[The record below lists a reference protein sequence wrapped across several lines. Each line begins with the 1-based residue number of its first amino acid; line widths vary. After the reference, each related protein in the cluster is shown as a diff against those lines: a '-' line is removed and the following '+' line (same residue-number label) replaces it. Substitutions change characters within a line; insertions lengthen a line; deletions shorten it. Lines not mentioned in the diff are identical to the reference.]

1 MFALNHRTA
10 LVTGGAKG
18 IGKGIAA
25 TLREAGAQV
34 LIADIDRSTGE
45 QTAGELGAHFVEL
58 DVRSQTSCF
67 VAVDAAVQR
76 YGRLDILCS
85 NTGIFPNAPLDT
97 MTEADWDATHNVNLK
112 GMFFIVQAALKVMQ
126 KQQHGRVVLTSS
138 ITGPV
143 TGFPGWAHYG
153 ASKAGQLGFMRSAA
167 LEYARFGI
175 TINAVMPGNILTE
188 GLQAQG
194 ETYLAQMRA
203 AIPTHTL
210 GTPRDIG
217 TAACFFASDEAA
229 YITGQTLIID
239 GGQVLLEQRP
249 GSGIWGGL
257 LSLPELD
264 GHVLADGEAPR
275 DIDQA
280 ALARAVAPFG
290 TIETQE
296 RLLPIVHVF
305 THYKL
310 HIVPCRI
317 TLARRLA
324 LAGEATHV
332 WYDGAKIADA
342 PLPAPI
348 KKLLLDLFGDA
359 RSAQRSMF

>member
-1 MFALNHRTA
+1 MFSLHHRTA

-18 IGKGIAA
+18 IGKGIVA

-34 LIADIDRSTGE
+34 LVADIDRAAGE
-45 QTAGELGAHFVEL
+45 RTAAELGARFVEL
-58 DVRSQTSCF
+58 DVRSQADCAA
-67 VAVDAAVQR
+67 AVDAAVQQ

-85 NTGIFPNAPLDT
+85 NTGIFPNAPLET

-112 GMFFIVQAALKVMQ
+112 GMFFIVQAALKVMR

-217 TAACFFASDEAA
+217 TAVCFLASDEAA
-229 YITGQTLIID
+229 YITGQTLIVD
-239 GGQVLLEQRP
+239 GGQVLPESP
-249 GSGIWGGL
+249 DAL
-257 LSLPELD
+257 L
-264 GHVLADGEAPR
+264 
-275 DIDQA
+275 
-280 ALARAVAPFG
+280 
-290 TIETQE
+290 
-296 RLLPIVHVF
+296 
-305 THYKL
+305 
-310 HIVPCRI
+310 
-317 TLARRLA
+317 
-324 LAGEATHV
+324 
-332 WYDGAKIADA
+332 
-342 PLPAPI
+342 
-348 KKLLLDLFGDA
+348 
-359 RSAQRSMF
+359 

>member
-1 MFALNHRTA
+1 MFSLHHRTA

-18 IGKGIAA
+18 IGKGIVA

-34 LIADIDRSTGE
+34 LVADIDRAVGE
-45 QTAGELGAHFVEL
+45 RTAAELGARFVEL
-58 DVRSQTSCF
+58 DVRSQAGCAA
-67 VAVDAAVQR
+67 AVDAAVQQ

-85 NTGIFPNAPLDT
+85 NTGIFPNAPLET

-112 GMFFIVQAALKVMQ
+112 GMFFIVQAALKVMR

-217 TAACFFASDEAA
+217 TAVCFLASDEAA
-229 YITGQTLIID
+229 YITGQTLIVD
-239 GGQVLLEQRP
+239 GGQVLPESP
-249 GSGIWGGL
+249 EAL
-257 LSLPELD
+257 L
-264 GHVLADGEAPR
+264 
-275 DIDQA
+275 
-280 ALARAVAPFG
+280 
-290 TIETQE
+290 
-296 RLLPIVHVF
+296 
-305 THYKL
+305 
-310 HIVPCRI
+310 
-317 TLARRLA
+317 
-324 LAGEATHV
+324 
-332 WYDGAKIADA
+332 
-342 PLPAPI
+342 
-348 KKLLLDLFGDA
+348 
-359 RSAQRSMF
+359 

>member
-1 MFALNHRTA
+1 MFSLHHRTA

-18 IGKGIAA
+18 IGKGIVA

-34 LIADIDRSTGE
+34 LVADIDRAAGE
-45 QTAGELGAHFVEL
+45 RTAAELGARFVEL
-58 DVRSQTSCF
+58 DVRSQADCAA
-67 VAVDAAVQR
+67 AVDAAVQQ

-85 NTGIFPNAPLDT
+85 NTGIFPNAPLET

-112 GMFFIVQAALKVMQ
+112 GMFFIVQAALKVMR

-217 TAACFFASDEAA
+217 TAVCFLASDEAA
-229 YITGQTLIID
+229 YITGQTLIVD
-239 GGQVLLEQRP
+239 GGQVLPESP
-249 GSGIWGGL
+249 EAL
-257 LSLPELD
+257 L
-264 GHVLADGEAPR
+264 
-275 DIDQA
+275 
-280 ALARAVAPFG
+280 
-290 TIETQE
+290 
-296 RLLPIVHVF
+296 
-305 THYKL
+305 
-310 HIVPCRI
+310 
-317 TLARRLA
+317 
-324 LAGEATHV
+324 
-332 WYDGAKIADA
+332 
-342 PLPAPI
+342 
-348 KKLLLDLFGDA
+348 
-359 RSAQRSMF
+359 

>member
-1 MFALNHRTA
+1 MFSLHHRTA

-18 IGKGIAA
+18 IGKGIVA

-34 LIADIDRSTGE
+34 LVADIDRAAGE
-45 QTAGELGAHFVEL
+45 RTAAELGARFVEL
-58 DVRSQTSCF
+58 DVRSQADCAA
-67 VAVDAAVQR
+67 AVDAAVQQ

-85 NTGIFPNAPLDT
+85 NTGIFPNAPLET

-112 GMFFIVQAALKVMQ
+112 GMFFIVQTALKVMR

-217 TAACFFASDEAA
+217 TAVCFLASDEAA
-229 YITGQTLIID
+229 YITGQTLIVD
-239 GGQVLLEQRP
+239 GGQVLPESP
-249 GSGIWGGL
+249 EAL
-257 LSLPELD
+257 L
-264 GHVLADGEAPR
+264 
-275 DIDQA
+275 
-280 ALARAVAPFG
+280 
-290 TIETQE
+290 
-296 RLLPIVHVF
+296 
-305 THYKL
+305 
-310 HIVPCRI
+310 
-317 TLARRLA
+317 
-324 LAGEATHV
+324 
-332 WYDGAKIADA
+332 
-342 PLPAPI
+342 
-348 KKLLLDLFGDA
+348 
-359 RSAQRSMF
+359 